1 MPVYIC
7 NMEWIYKLQQVKQVA
22 EQLWQVIGE
31 AGVLAFHGAMGTG
44 KTTFI
49 HALCDVKGV
58 KDVVG
63 SPTFSIINEY
73 EYIQE
78 KTIKKIYHI
87 DLYRLKDEEEAIQAG
102 VEDCLYSDHICLV
115 EWPEKIADHLPA
127 GTVHIY
133 IEMRDEQTRRLRIE
147 DN

>member
-1 MPVYIC
+1 
-7 NMEWIYKLQQVKQVA
+7 MEWIYKLHHVKLTA
-22 EQLWQVIGE
+22 EQFWKVIGN
-31 AGVLAFHGAMGTG
+31 AKVLAFHGAMGSG

-73 EYIQE
+73 EYWE
-78 KTIKKIYHI
+78 NSTVKKIFHI
-87 DLYRLKDEEEAIQAG
+87 DLYRLKDEYEATQAG
-102 VEDCLYSDHICLV
+102 VEDCLYSGQICLL
-115 EWPEKIADHLPA
+115 EWPEKISSRLPA
-127 GTVHIY
+127 DCVHIY
-133 IEMRDEQTRRLRIE
+133 IEFVDEQTRKLRIE